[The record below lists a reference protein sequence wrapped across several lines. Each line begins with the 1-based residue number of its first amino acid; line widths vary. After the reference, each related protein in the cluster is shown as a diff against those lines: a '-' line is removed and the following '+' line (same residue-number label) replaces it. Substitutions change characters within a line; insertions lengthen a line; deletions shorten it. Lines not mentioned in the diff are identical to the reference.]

1 MCSLHE
7 SRIYI
12 ALWLV
17 CTQRVVDMFSW
28 YTTVYGP
35 DRNVFFSATI
45 PAKVALAVKS
55 TLLRLPAPASKPK
68 TD

>member
-1 MCSLHE
+1 MCSLRE

-17 CTQRVVDMFSW
+17 CTQSVVDMFSW

-35 DRNVFFSATI
+35 DRNMFFASTT
-45 PAKVALAVKS
+45 PAKVVLAVKS
-55 TLLRLPAPASKPK
+55 TLLRLPAIASKPK